1 MKQRAL
7 KRLRVEKDVI
17 ARIHRT
23 LKARGQLNVSAGQEV
38 APDDIVGS
46 CQVSPGFRTFNLSQ
60 SLSVSPKEVKKY
72 LKREVG
78 QKIYKGELLAYK
90 NQSFFGG
97 KKIVISPSDGI
108 LEFFNE
114 LTGELRL
121 NFLPKKVDLPAAVY
135 GVVEEV
141 DPARGDM
148 IIGTQV
154 SRIYGMF
161 GTGRSRDGIL
171 NFIGRRDEMIG
182 ESKIS
187 PVNSD
192 QILVGG
198 SLLYKEA
205 ISKAISSGVSGII
218 TGGINAKDYKGMA
231 GGRLIF
237 PKKLETDIGISVV
250 VCDGFGAT
258 PLGEDIYEVLQ
269 KYNGKFALVDGNHAI
284 INLPSFESSSMTRV
298 RNTKLPRLQDSL
310 TLTED
315 RRTQEAEVG
324 LGSKIRV
331 VGNSFASEQG
341 KVVAIDKTETQ
352 LPSGIYAC
360 LLTMET
366 KRRKIKIPGANVEL
380 I

>member
-1 MKQRAL
+1 MKPKAL

-17 ARIHRT
+17 ARVHRS

-38 APDDIVGS
+38 SPDDIVGS
-46 CQVSPGFRTFNLSQ
+46 CEVSPGFRTFNLSK

-148 IIGTQV
+148 IIATQI

-171 NFIGRRDEMIG
+171 NFVGSRDEMIG
-182 ESKIS
+182 ESKIFATD
-187 PVNSD
+187 SD

-198 SLLYKEA
+198 SLIYKEA

-218 TGGINAKDYKGMA
+218 TGGINSKDYKGMV

-237 PKKLETDIGISVV
+237 PKKLETDIGISVI
-250 VCDGFGAT
+250 VCEGFGPA

-269 KYNGKFALVDGNHAI
+269 KYNGKFALLDGNHAI

-315 RRTQEAEVG
+315 RRTKETEVG

-360 LLTMET
+360 LLTVET